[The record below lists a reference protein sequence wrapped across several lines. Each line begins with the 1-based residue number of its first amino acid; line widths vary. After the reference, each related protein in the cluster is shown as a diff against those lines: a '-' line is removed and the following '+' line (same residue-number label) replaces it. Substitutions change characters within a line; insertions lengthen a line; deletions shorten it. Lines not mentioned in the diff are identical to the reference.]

1 MTHLPTPPLP
11 PGAGAFPPA
20 EMERRFTA
28 FVIDRAVGWG
38 IAAAAAFVVWKVV
51 EPDSGAVVV
60 LAFAGV
66 AVLVGL
72 VLAVLVG
79 TTGLT
84 PGKAATG
91 LRVVRRT
98 TGRPIGLGA
107 ALLRTIVL
115 GIAGLPT
122 AGLGLATLA
131 WTAAMDP
138 SRQRRALHDRI
149 GDAVVVDVR
158 PRPVE
163 AAPEVEQPRQIVNL
177 TAMRLLPS
185 PVEEH
190 TPTPTSTPAP
200 TPAATSAPVPPP
212 APAPTPPV
220 VRTPAAP
227 APAVPAPAPAAPVP
241 ATPSTPPAAPPTPAA
256 PAAPPAATPRLPVEQ
271 TRVRPAPGSEP
282 ATTPPSPATVRWRVE
297 FDTGEAFVVEGLALV
312 GRRPEPRPGEPVKH
326 VVPLRSSDMSLSK
339 THAQFQVAPD
349 GALVVMDRGSTNGSY
364 VIRKGMSRS
373 LSPGRPSTLLA
384 GDVVRFGDRSMRV
397 ERAEPPQNAAA
408 HSGRSSP

>member
-1 MTHLPTPPLP
+1 MTHVPSPPP
-11 PGAGAFPPA
+11 PAGDGAASPPA

-28 FVIDRAVGWG
+28 AVIDRALGWAV
-38 IAAAAAFVVWKVV
+38 AAAAALAVWRLV
-51 EPDSGAVVV
+51 EPDSAWLLV
-60 LAFAGV
+60 LTFVGV

-79 TTGLT
+79 ATGRT

-98 TGRPIGLGA
+98 TGEPIGVGA
-107 ALLRTIVL
+107 GLLRTLVL

-138 SRQRRALHDRI
+138 SRQRRGLHDRI

-158 PRPVE
+158 PQEVEE
-163 AAPEVEQPRQIVNL
+163 AAEVARPQQIVNL

-185 PVEEH
+185 PVEERPDPTPTP
-190 TPTPTSTPAP
+190 TPTPTSTPLPTPAPVPAVVPAAAPSPAVPSPAVPTPAAP
-200 TPAATSAPVPPP
+200 TPAA
-212 APAPTPPV
+212 PT
-220 VRTPAAP
+220 
-227 APAVPAPAPAAPVP
+227 PAVPSQAAPAPAAPRPTPVP
-241 ATPSTPPAAPPTPAA
+241 AAERP
-256 PAAPPAATPRLPVEQ
+256 PVEQ
-271 TRVRPAPGSEP
+271 TRVRPDPSAGSAE
-282 ATTPPSPATVRWRVE
+282 ALTPQTVRWRVE
-297 FDTGEAFVVEGLALV
+297 FDTGERFVVEGLALV
-312 GRRPEPRPGEPVKH
+312 GRRPEPRPGEPVRH

-339 THAQFQVAPD
+339 THAQFQVAAD

-384 GDVVRFGDRSMRV
+384 GDEVRFGDRTMRV
-397 ERAEPPQNAAA
+397 ERE
-408 HSGRSSP
+408 G

>member
-1 MTHLPTPPLP
+1 MTHVPTPPP
-11 PGAGAFPPA
+11 VVAGDLRPA

-38 IAAAAAFVVWKVV
+38 LAAAAAVGVWRLVD
-51 EPDSGAVVV
+51 PAGGAVVV
-60 LAFAGV
+60 LTFLGV
-66 AVLVGL
+66 ATLVAL

-91 LRVVRRT
+91 LRVLRRT
-98 TGRPIGLGA
+98 TGRPIGVGA
-107 ALLRTIVL
+107 ALLRAIVL

-122 AGLGLATLA
+122 AGLGLATFA

-138 SRQRRALHDRI
+138 ARQRRGLHDRI
-149 GDAVVVDVR
+149 GDAIVVDVR
-158 PRPVE
+158 PQ
-163 AAPEVEQPRQIVNL
+163 EVEVAPVVERPQQIVNL

-190 TPTPTSTPAP
+190 PTPVPEPTPTPTP
-200 TPAATSAPVPPP
+200 TPIP
-212 APAPTPPV
+212 APALAPI
-220 VRTPAAP
+220 AAP
-227 APAVPAPAPAAPVP
+227 APEARPTPPNPPAPP
-241 ATPSTPPAAPPTPAA
+241 PAA
-256 PAAPPAATPRLPVEQ
+256 PAAARVPVEQ
-271 TRVRPAPGSEP
+271 TRVRPEPGTGP
-282 ATTPPSPATVRWRVE
+282 AAAPSPSTVRWRVA

-312 GRRPEPRPGEPVKH
+312 GRRPEPRPGEQARH

-384 GDVVRFGDRSMRV
+384 GDEVRFGDRTMRV
-397 ERAEPPQNAAA
+397 EREA
-408 HSGRSSP
+408 